1 MVRRPCRGR
10 RRLDARAAYSPPGS
24 RMEVCAMPSA
34 HSRRKRLGCILAV
47 VGLIAVVVAA
57 CSKHDSPT
65 GPNTALIQG
74 QKPLSNPLGRPPGKP
89 PTHGPFG
96 TPPLGPPFTPPGPPP
111 WHDAELQAP
120 ADTAVALETGSGLK

>member
-1 MVRRPCRGR
+1 
-10 RRLDARAAYSPPGS
+10 
-24 RMEVCAMPSA
+24 MPSA
-34 HSRRKRLGCILAV
+34 HPRRKRLGCILAV

-120 ADTAVALETGSGLK
+120 ADTAVALETGSGVRRSATLYGALMFGVAGVFAHQLGGRRRRK